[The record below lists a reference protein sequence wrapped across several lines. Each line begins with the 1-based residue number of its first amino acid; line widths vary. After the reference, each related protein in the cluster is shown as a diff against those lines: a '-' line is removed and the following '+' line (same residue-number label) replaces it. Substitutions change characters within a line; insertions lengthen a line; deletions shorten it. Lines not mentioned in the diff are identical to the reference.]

1 MVPSMVW
8 YWRALMPINYLYIQL
23 TYLSS
28 CFQFLN
34 PNLFLFHSRLFET
47 LMYVSCL
54 MQTLASLSSFILPTS
69 PLISIF
75 LLCLPLA
82 LPLHFFPLSP
92 PALSQAVI
100 WMQCLWREQ
109 LKVSQ
114 VDPQSGLGETIP
126 LPLCPVTPA
135 KPQDHF
141 STCSHQAR

>member
-1 MVPSMVW
+1 
-8 YWRALMPINYLYIQL
+8 MPIDYLYIQL

-34 PNLFLFHSRLFET
+34 PKSLLISFQVIRNP
-47 LMYVSCL
+47 YVCKLL
-54 MQTLASLSSFILPTS
+54 MQTFASLSSFILPAS
-69 PLISIF
+69 PIISIL

-82 LPLHFFPLSP
+82 LPLHFFPLTS
-92 PALSQAVI
+92 PALSQAI
-100 WMQCLWREQ
+100 IRIQGLWREQ

-126 LPLCPVTPA
+126 LPLCPVIPD

-141 STCSHQAR
+141 STCSHRTR